1 MSCTLLLAAAPLLC
15 AAAPST
21 LRVRLEQCASRG
33 HAGLPSVL
41 LLAEDD
47 KGPAGSCAIAALR
60 VCADGFV
67 DAAAV
72 ARPFLSALYVEPRCR
87 RRGVGQRLVS
97 EAETVA
103 RGWGYGSV
111 CLHVHE
117 RNTAGMR
124 LYEKLGFATVEDGS
138 ASWRDWSL
146 WHGDEPSGVGFAWPS
161 VGRRVYM
168 ERLHAGE
175 ETLAR
180 GSEERESSGTSP
192 QAG

>member
-1 MSCTLLLAAAPLLC
+1 MS
-15 AAAPST
+15 
-21 LRVRLEQCASRG
+21 VSRI
-33 HAGLPSVL
+33 LS
-41 LLAEDD
+41 EDD
-47 KGPAGSCAIAALR
+47 VNAC
-60 VCADGFV
+60 V
-67 DAAAV
+67 DAGEDGYYALDWGIFSAV
-72 ARPFLSALYVEPRCR
+72 SDDAP
-87 RRGVGQRLVS
+87 
-97 EAETVA
+97 
-103 RGWGYGSV
+103 
-111 CLHVHE
+111 
-117 RNTAGMR
+117 
-124 LYEKLGFATVEDGS
+124 VEDGS